1 MKSQIT
7 LLKYLSR
14 KLNIIII
21 GIKFEPSESV
31 NQHLTYV
38 AEAFNIFEY
47 LLSYRSE
54 N

>member
-1 MKSQIT
+1 M
-7 LLKYLSR
+7 
-14 KLNIIII
+14 
-21 GIKFEPSESV
+21 KFEPFKPF